1 MGVEFEMENGVTR
14 SNFGGFKENENY
26 RFVWRTIQDCTPS
39 KFNLIPERENTT
51 KMKFA
56 LEGGD
61 QKNRLNIV
69 SLNAHFRF
77 QSMVKINGLA
87 RDVNSIRNEEKS
99 SFL

>member
-1 MGVEFEMENGVTR
+1 
-14 SNFGGFKENENY
+14 
-26 RFVWRTIQDCTPS
+26 
-39 KFNLIPERENTT
+39 
-51 KMKFA
+51 MKFA

>member
-1 MGVEFEMENGVTR
+1 MELRDQILEGLR
-14 SNFGGFKENENY
+14 KM
-26 RFVWRTIQDCTPS
+26 RTIDSFDGLFRIAPPS
-39 KFNLIPERENTT
+39 KFNLILERENTT

-87 RDVNSIRNEEKS
+87 RDVNSIRKEEKS